1 MAGMIGMNFR
11 FTDEV
16 GWAFKIFD
24 IDNSG
29 CIVVQEIDESVKV
42 SNRNIIY
49 DIVKTATKSDKKIL
63 TLGTCKELGAVS

>member
-1 MAGMIGMNFR
+1 MSFR

-42 SNRNIIY
+42 SNKDMRY
-49 DIVKTATKSDKKIL
+49 DNVKTAIKSGKNIL
-63 TLGTCKELGAVS
+63 TFGTCKGLGVVS

>member
-1 MAGMIGMNFR
+1 MAGMIGMSFR

-42 SNRNIIY
+42 RRKDIRY
-49 DIVKTATKSDKKIL
+49 DIVKTATKSDKKIF
-63 TLGTCKELGAVS
+63 TFGTCK